1 MRAPRSKIPAM
12 QAVAAAAV
20 SLVAGALV
28 FALKWLAWRLTGSV
42 ALYSDAL
49 ESVVNVVAAGAAVVA
64 LAVARRPPDA
74 NHAFGHT
81 KAEYFSAVLEGVLVL
96 VAAAAIVR
104 EAVSRLVEPLPIASL
119 DAGVAVSL
127 LATLANGSLAWGLWR
142 MGKRQRSPALRADAI
157 HIAADV
163 VTTVGVLIG
172 IGLAWATGWWLLD
185 PLIALAVAV
194 NVLVAGWR
202 LVRESLGGLMD
213 EGLPADELARLRAVI
228 ERPREG
234 VLEAHDLRTRRAGPL
249 AFVQL
254 HLVVASE
261 MTVEAAHE
269 LCDRIE
275 GEVREALPGA
285 EVTIHVEPETEA
297 QRPGFRLKAPA
308 EPTRGPVS
316 P

>member
-1 MRAPRSKIPAM
+1 M
-12 QAVAAAAV
+12 QAVAAAAI
-20 SLVAGALV
+20 SLAVGVLI
-28 FALKWLAWRLTGSV
+28 FGLKWLAWRLTGSV

-49 ESVVNVVAAGAAVVA
+49 ESVVNVVAAGAATVA
-64 LAVARRPPDA
+64 LAVARRPADA

-104 EAVSRLVEPLPIASL
+104 EGVSRLAAPLPLASL
-119 DAGVAVSL
+119 EAGVAVSL
-127 LATLANGSLAWGLWR
+127 LATLANGGLAWGLWR
-142 MGKRQRSPALRADAI
+142 MGKRRRSPALRADAI
-157 HIAADV
+157 HIATDV
-163 VTTVGVLIG
+163 VTTVGVLAG

-213 EGLPADELARLRAVI
+213 EGLPADEMARLREVI
-228 ERPREG
+228 DRPRSG

-254 HLVVASE
+254 HLVVE
-261 MTVEAAHE
+261 GGMTVEAAHE
-269 LCDRIE
+269 VCDGIE
-275 GEVREALPGA
+275 GELREALPGA

-297 QRPGFRLKAPA
+297 QRPGFRLGAPA
-308 EPTRGPVS
+308 DAGRESAPP
-316 P
+316 